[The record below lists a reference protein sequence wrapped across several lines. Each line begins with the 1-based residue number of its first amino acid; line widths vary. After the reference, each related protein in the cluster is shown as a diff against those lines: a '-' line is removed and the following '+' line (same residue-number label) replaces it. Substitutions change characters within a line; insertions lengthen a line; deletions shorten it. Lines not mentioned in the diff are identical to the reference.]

1 MNDTKERI
9 LAAALRLFSTDGYEG
24 VSVSDISGALG
35 MTKGALYRHYKNKR
49 DIFESILTRMEQSDA
64 AHAKSCFLPEGR
76 PEEMPEAY
84 RSARIEQILAFGKSM
99 FRYWTQ
105 DAFASLFRKMLA
117 LEQYRNEEM
126 GKLFQQYLV
135 SGPIGY
141 LTDLFFAMDMAEPES
156 AAVRFYAPMFLLYSV
171 YDGADDKTKVV
182 EAIDHAL
189 DSAVSSIIK
198 QKKER

>member
-49 DIFESILTRMEQSDA
+49 DIFESILTRMEQRDA

-182 EAIDHAL
+182 GALDHAL
-189 DSAVSSIIK
+189 DSTISIIK